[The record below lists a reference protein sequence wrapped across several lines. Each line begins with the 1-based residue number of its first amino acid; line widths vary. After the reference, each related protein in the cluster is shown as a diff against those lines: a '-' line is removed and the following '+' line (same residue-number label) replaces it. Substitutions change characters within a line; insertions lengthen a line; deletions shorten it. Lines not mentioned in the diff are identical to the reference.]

1 VDLLQSRLSHIENN
15 ESGGDGQYLP
25 LAHGI
30 IHAFRLAID
39 DYFILKRHRGTNSNY
54 VNRTLYEKMIKIF
67 SEAIQLSLSVVAD
80 VRDGEM
86 IEGMD
91 SKIPLGKDATKLRGR
106 NTQRSMT
113 LNVNTGAIGGNG
125 ILSKLSSSDKQQA
138 KSKLAMQRIVVS

>member
-1 VDLLQSRLSHIENN
+1 
-15 ESGGDGQYLP
+15 
-25 LAHGI
+25 
-30 IHAFRLAID
+30 
-39 DYFILKRHRGTNSNY
+39 
-54 VNRTLYEKMIKIF
+54 M
-67 SEAIQLSLSVVAD
+67 AD

-91 SKIPLGKDATKLRGR
+91 SEIPLGKDATKSRGC